1 MEAKCSIT
9 RIIFSNGT
17 TINGVDCS
25 DMTAKEAET
34 KIKEQAANYTLNVK
48 FKDNDTKS
56 VSGKDIDYTYAGDGS
71 VESVLKK
78 QNSFLWFLGN
88 GGKEKDSQVTM
99 QYSQEKLD
107 AVIDGFD
114 EFQSADGENAPASA
128 YITFQNNEFEI
139 VDAVMGE
146 GMDLTLAKQCIENA
160 LINADTEVDLEKAG
174 VYDGTLVTAD
184 DETLNAQKD
193 QLNELVRASITY
205 SMPDGTTQV
214 LDGNTMKDWLAVDA
228 DGNYSKDENQWNE
241 RVKEY
246 VANLAA
252 AIDTDGKDH
261 TFPATGIGRR
271 RDHQPGRL
279 RMESGSGAGDCKDRR
294 RSRCSRSRC
303 KRAAV
308 CAERVCCFHREQR
321 IRQDVC

>member
-1 MEAKCSIT
+1 
-9 RIIFSNGT
+9 
-17 TINGVDCS
+17 
-25 DMTAKEAET
+25 
-34 KIKEQAANYTLNVK
+34 
-48 FKDNDTKS
+48 
-56 VSGKDIDYTYAGDGS
+56 
-71 VESVLKK
+71 
-78 QNSFLWFLGN
+78 
-88 GGKEKDSQVTM
+88 
-99 QYSQEKLD
+99 
-107 AVIDGFD
+107 
-114 EFQSADGENAPASA
+114 
-128 YITFQNNEFEI
+128 
-139 VDAVMGE
+139 MGE

-261 TFPATGIGRR
+261 TFPATGIEGG

-279 RMESGSGAGDCKDRR
+279 RWESGSGAGDCKDRR
-294 RSRCSRSRC
+294 RSRCSRSRY

-308 CAERVCCFHREQR
+308 CSRESLLLPQR
-321 IRQDVC
+321 TTDSARRMLRLMPAVSISGSTKMEIWLSTVTV